1 MAKKYFY
8 FQPQYVGKFK
18 CDGSKCDAH
27 CCQTGWNIL
36 IDSETYNKYKQLD
49 SPEIISHIKFHDDRK
64 EYFIAFDRKK
74 YCPFLNENK
83 LCSLQLKYGEKF
95 LSRTCATYP
104 RITNNFEYFFER
116 ALILSCPVAAE
127 MILFERKPM
136 QFEFVELPEEIHS
149 LNGKL
154 FFQVIQSTEELRRH
168 LIEIQ
173 AAMISIL
180 QERTLSIDQRLIV
193 LCFFVDK
200 LGEIFSNFDENALT
214 KLIAAYESKN
224 FLTEQVPLMI
234 QTITFNAE
242 KFIQLMRKLLD
253 SVYDGEDAFDTAR
266 DKKFLGA
273 FVDIF
278 KLNPAEKNAVP
289 VSTVVKNYYS
299 LVEERKKFL
308 ADYATFLEN
317 YLVNELFLSIY
328 PWRFEGSPLQNFA
341 AFVTEYKL
349 FELITFSASFKNLD
363 DKKTLLE
370 MTSWFTTRF
379 DHVNEYKQRIFS
391 FIANRNEPFSLMES
405 LLEGSN

>member
-18 CDGSKCDAH
+18 CKGSKCDAH

-36 IDSETYNKYKQLD
+36 IDNETYDMYKQLD
-49 SPEIISHIKFHDDRK
+49 SPEIISHIKFYDERN
-64 EYFIAFDRKK
+64 EYFIAFDGKK
-74 YCPFLNENK
+74 YCPFLNKDK
-83 LCSLQLKYGEKF
+83 LCSLQLQYGEKF

-104 RITNNFEYFFER
+104 RITNNFGYFFER

-136 QFEFVELPEEIHS
+136 QFEFVKVPEKIHT

-154 FFQVIQSTEELRRH
+154 FFQEIKSTEELRRN

-180 QERTLSIDQRLIV
+180 QERKLSIDQRLIM
-193 LCFFVDK
+193 LCFFVDR
-200 LGEIFSNFDENALT
+200 LGEIFSNFDENALI
-214 KLIAAYESKN
+214 KLISAYESKK
-224 FLTEQVPLMI
+224 FLAEQVPLMI
-234 QTITFNAE
+234 QSVSFDVE
-242 KFIQLMRKLLD
+242 KFIRLMRELLD

-273 FVDIF
+273 FVEVF
-278 KLNPAEKNAVP
+278 KLNFDKNNFVAA
-289 VSTVVKNYYS
+289 TRATENYAR
-299 LVEERKKFL
+299 LGELKKKFL
-308 ADYATFLEN
+308 ASYATFLEN

-328 PWRFEGSPLQNFA
+328 PWRFDGSPLQNFA

-349 FELITFSASFKNLD
+349 FELIIFSATIKGFD

-370 MTSWFTTRF
+370 LVSWFTTRF
-379 DHVNEYKQRIFS
+379 DHVNEYKRRIFS
-391 FIANRNEPFSLMES
+391 FIENRDEPFSLMES